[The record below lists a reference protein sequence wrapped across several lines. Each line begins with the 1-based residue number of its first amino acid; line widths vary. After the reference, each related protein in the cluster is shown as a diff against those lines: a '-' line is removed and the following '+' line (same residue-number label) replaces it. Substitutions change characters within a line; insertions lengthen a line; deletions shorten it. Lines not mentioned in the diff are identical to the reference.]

1 MVLLQSEALTLRTY
15 PYSEAHQIA
24 VFLSRDFG
32 KLRAMAYG
40 ARSRRRA
47 FGSGLEPLTHVRI
60 SVTRKEQQELGVLK
74 SCEIVRALPAY
85 ELSWEVNL
93 HFGYFSE
100 LLLEFSNEEEAAERL
115 FRLVLAVLGQIHEK
129 PILLLARYLEFWLLR
144 LEGVLPALEERLPS
158 DLAARTTGFLQ
169 TAPAQLPEDLLT
181 ADDLKRLEGLAE
193 ELIEFQLERR
203 LKTRKMLK
211 ELL

>member
-1 MVLLQSEALTLRTY
+1 MAFLQSEAVTLRTY
-15 PYSEAHQIA
+15 PYAEAHQIA

-60 SVTRKEQQELGVLK
+60 NVSRKEQQELGVLK
-74 SCEIVRALPAY
+74 SCEIVRAFPAY

-93 HFGYFSE
+93 HFGYFAE
-100 LLLEFSNEEEAAERL
+100 LLLEFSNEEEESERL
-115 FRLVLAVLGQIHEK
+115 FRLVLAVLGEIQDK
-129 PILLLARYLEFWLLR
+129 PILLLARYFEFWLLR
-144 LEGVLPALEERLPS
+144 LEGVLPALEERLPA
-158 DLAARTTGFLQ
+158 DLAARTMKLLRTS
-169 TAPAQLPEDLLT
+169 PSQLPEDLL
-181 ADDLKRLEGLAE
+181 AGDDLKRLEGLAE

-203 LKTRKMLK
+203 LKTKKMLK